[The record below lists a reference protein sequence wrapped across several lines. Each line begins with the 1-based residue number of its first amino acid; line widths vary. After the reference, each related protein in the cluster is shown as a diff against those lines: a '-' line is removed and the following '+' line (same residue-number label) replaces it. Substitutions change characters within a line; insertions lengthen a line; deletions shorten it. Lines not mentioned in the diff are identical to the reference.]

1 MRSLRFVAFLAIP
14 AQLVVAQQ
22 TPPAGHSLTLDQAVQ
37 TAHRNNPLF
46 RQVENNLRN
55 SESQVRQA
63 YAALLPSSS
72 TNFSARYQQAGTQYF
87 QGVPIPGSADTYQS
101 SYGLGL
107 SYNINGAIAFAPRAA
122 RANRDAAEADIS
134 SQGESLRSQVTSQY
148 ITALQQAAQA
158 ALQDTL
164 VQTAEGQLELAQA
177 KLKVGAGTI
186 LDVRSAEVALGQA
199 QVNALTAH
207 NQAVVEKLKL
217 FQLMGVPADTTT
229 QLTTTFSVTSPPGSL
244 DSLLALAQHVNPD
257 IEAKKARQ
265 FAAQMQVNTAKTEY
279 LPSLSISTGWGGN
292 AFSYASSDYVVN
304 SAIASHAS
312 QYASCMAFDSL
323 RVGAGLASTGCGSPT
338 LSEEQ
343 LAAKRASNNGFP
355 FKFNRSPFGVS
366 ATISLPIFNNYAR
379 EAQIEQAKVQ
389 RDNAQYD
396 LRARN
401 LQLTT
406 DVTQAY
412 LTLVTAQKTVELQTQ
427 NAQKATEELQ
437 FAEESYKVGAK
448 TFLDVTNA
456 RAQFEQAQVARVN
469 AIYDYHKAF
478 AALENAVG
486 RPLR

>member
-22 TPPAGHSLTLDQAVQ
+22 TPSTDHSLPLDRAVEI
-37 TAHRNNPLF
+37 AHENNPVF
-46 RQVENNLRN
+46 RQITNDLRN
-55 SESQVRQA
+55 SEAQVRQS
-63 YAALLPSSS
+63 YAALLPSAS
-72 TNFSARYQQAGTQYF
+72 TNFSTRYQQAGTQYF

-101 SYGLGL
+101 SYGFNL
-107 SYNINGAIAFAPRAA
+107 SYNISGAVAFAPRAA

-134 SQGESLRSQVTSQY
+134 SQGESLRSQVVTQY
-148 ITALQQAAQA
+148 ITALEQQAQA

-164 VQTAEGQLELAQA
+164 VQSAQGQLDLAQA

-186 LDVRSAEVALGQA
+186 LDVRSAEVTLGQA

-217 FQLMGVPADTTT
+217 FQLMGVAPDTAVK
-229 QLTTTFSVTSPPGSL
+229 LTTTFTVTSPPGSL
-244 DSLLALAQHVNPD
+244 DSLLALAKHVNPD
-257 IEAKKARQ
+257 LEAKKARQ
-265 FAAQMQVNTAKTEY
+265 FASQMQVNSTKTEY
-279 LPSLSISTGWGGN
+279 LPTLSLSTGWGGN
-292 AFSYASSDYVVN
+292 SFSYASDDYVVN
-304 SAIASHAS
+304 SAIASRAS
-312 QYASCMAFDSL
+312 QFRSCMSLDSL
-323 RVGAGLASTGCGSPT
+323 RVGAGLPAASCGSPT
-338 LSEEQ
+338 LTPDE
-343 LAAKRASNNGFP
+343 LAAARASNKGFP
-355 FKFNRSPFGVS
+355 FSFNRSPFGVS
-366 ATISLPIFNNYAR
+366 ASISLPIFNNYAR
-379 EAQIEQAKVQ
+379 ESQIEQAKVQ

-396 LRARN
+396 VRARD

-427 NAQKATEELQ
+427 NAQKSTEELQ

-448 TFLDVTNA
+448 TFLDVTTA
-456 RAQFEQAQVARVN
+456 RAQYEQAQVARVN

>member
-1 MRSLRFVAFLAIP
+1 MRSLRLVAFLAIP
-14 AQLVVAQQ
+14 AQVVVAQQ
-22 TPPAGHSLTLDQAVQ
+22 TPYTGHALTLDQAVQ
-37 TAHRNNPLF
+37 IAHRNNPAF

-101 SYGLGL
+101 SYAIGL
-107 SYNINGAIAFAPRAA
+107 SYNISGAVAFAPRAA

-134 SQGESLRSQVTSQY
+134 SQGEALRSQVTSQY
-148 ITALQQAAQA
+148 ITALQQQAQA

-164 VQTAEGQLELAQA
+164 VQTAQGQLDLANA

-207 NQAVVEKLKL
+207 SQAVIEKLKL
-217 FQLMGVPADTTT
+217 FQLMGIPADTTT
-229 QLTTTFSVTSPPGSL
+229 ALTTTFTVTAPPGSL
-244 DSLLALAQHVNPD
+244 DSLIALAEHVNPD
-257 IEAKKARQ
+257 LEAKKARQ
-265 FAAQMQVNTAKTEY
+265 FASQMQVNSAKTEY

-292 AFSYASSDYVVN
+292 SFSYASSDYVVN
-304 SAIASHAS
+304 SAIAA
-312 QYASCMAFDSL
+312 QVRNYNSCIAFDSV
-323 RVGAGLASTGCGSPT
+323 RVGAGLSPSNCGSPT
-338 LSEEQ
+338 LSAEEIS
-343 LAAKRASNNGFP
+343 ARRASNNGFP

-366 ATISLPIFNNYAR
+366 ATLSLPIFNNYAR

-389 RDNAQYD
+389 RDNAAYD

-401 LQLTT
+401 LQVTT

-412 LTLVTAQKTVELQTQ
+412 LTLVTAQRTVELQTQ
-427 NAQKATEELQ
+427 NAQKATEELS
-437 FAEESYKVGAK
+437 FAQESYKVGAK

-456 RAQFEQAQVARVN
+456 RGQYEQAQVARVN